1 MRNFEREYI
10 LKNYTMKARL
20 LLCAA
25 VLALLAVGCKHYD
38 YPFQNPNLSVQK
50 RADNLLSLLTPEEK
64 VGLMM
69 NGSVSVDR
77 LGIPAYNWWNEA
89 CHGIC
94 YDDVTVFPQVI
105 ALGATFDAPQQLEIY
120 QAVSDEARAVWN
132 TTDHNQMGVTEPNGN
147 IWHNGLS
154 FWCPNVNIFRDP
166 RWGRGQETPGEDP
179 YLNGV
184 MGVQTVKGMQGNDRK
199 YFKVHA
205 CAKHY
210 AVHSGPEADRH
221 RFNAEV
227 SMRDLWET
235 YLPAFRSIVKDAKVQ
250 EVMCAYQRYE
260 GEPCCGSDRLLQD
273 ILRDKWGFSGIVVTD
288 CGAIGDF
295 YNPRQH
301 NTHPDA
307 ATASADA
314 VLSGADVECGT
325 SYRSLIEAME
335 RGLIT
340 EADIDVNLRRILESR
355 IELGMFDPAE
365 KLPWANLG
373 LDDLSSAAHTALA
386 AKAAREAIVLLKNE
400 NNILPLKKSGIT
412 IAVVGPN
419 ADDARVILG
428 NYNGYP
434 TAANTQT
441 ILDAIRAAAPSANII
456 YERACDLV
464 EPAITTHF
472 IERMNGGKGLHA
484 DYYNGTEFGGAVVAT
499 VDYDEPLSLN
509 TTSPALAH
517 EDCAWTDGLNLT
529 DFSARYNG
537 SFTADYTGDMIYTV
551 RGSGSYIFKVN
562 GKTIA
567 EQAGAPAGRFG
578 GFGGFGG
585 FGRGFAPTTFPVV
598 AGQTYEVSIELTQP
612 QARSAS
618 FSFDLYS
625 RRPVDFQGVA
635 ERVKNADVI
644 VMVSGISQNQE
655 GEGRDRTSIEL
666 PDIQKELL
674 AAMDATGKPV
684 VVVNVSGSAIAF
696 GSVEKEYDAL
706 IQAWYGGQ
714 ACGLAVADVLFG
726 DYNPAG
732 RLPVTFYASDDQ
744 LPDFN
749 DYSME
754 GRTYRYFRG
763 EPLYAFGYGLSY
775 TSFSYGQAKVA
786 GKPAKMTLTVPV
798 TNTGDRDG
806 EEVVQV
812 YVKSLDNPDAPIK
825 ALKGFAR
832 VKIAAGQT
840 AEVKVELGSGAFE
853 YYDAA
858 IDELSIKPGRY
869 QLLYGG
875 SSRDADLQAVEVKI

>member
-1 MRNFEREYI
+1 
-10 LKNYTMKARL
+10 MKTRL
-20 LLCAA
+20 FLCAA
-25 VLALLAVGCKHYD
+25 ALMLLAVGCKHYD
-38 YPFQNPNLSVQK
+38 YPFQNPNLSVEK
-50 RADNLLSLLTPEEK
+50 RADNLLSLLTPQEK
-64 VGLMM
+64 IGLMM

-120 QAVSDEARAVWN
+120 TAVSDEARAVWN

-184 MGVQTVKGMQGNDRK
+184 MGVQTVKGMQGNDKK
-199 YFKVHA
+199 YFKLHS
-205 CAKHY
+205 CAKHF
-210 AVHSGPEADRH
+210 AVHSGPEAERH
-221 RFNAEV
+221 RFNASV

-235 YLPAFRSIVKDAKVQ
+235 YLPAFREIVEEANVQ

-273 ILRDKWGFSGIVVTD
+273 ILRNKWGFSGIVVSD

-295 YNPRQH
+295 YNTRQH
-301 NTHPDA
+301 GTHPDA

-314 VLSGADVECGT
+314 VLSGTDVECGT
-325 SYRSLIEAME
+325 SYKSLTEAIE

-340 EADIDVNLRRILESR
+340 EADIDINVRRILEAR
-355 IELGMFDPAE
+355 IKLGMFDPAE

-373 LDDLSSAAHTALA
+373 LEDLSSAAHTALA
-386 AKAAREAIVLLKNE
+386 NKAAHEAIVLLKNE
-400 NNILPLKKSGIT
+400 NNILPLRKSNIT

-441 ILDAIRAAAPSANII
+441 ILQAIRAAAPSANII
-456 YERACDLV
+456 YERGCDLV
-464 EPAITTHF
+464 ESALTTHY
-472 IERMNGGKGLHA
+472 ISRMNDGKGLHA
-484 DYYNGTEFGGAVVAT
+484 EYFNGTGFGGGVVAT
-499 VDYDEPLSLN
+499 VDYNEPLSLN

-551 RGSGSYIFKVN
+551 RGSGKYKLVVN

-578 GFGGFGG
+578 GFGGFG
-585 FGRGFAPTTFPVV
+585 RGFAPTTFPVV
-598 AGQTYEVSIELTQP
+598 AGKTYEVSIELDQP

-625 RRPVDFQGVA
+625 RRPVDFKAVA
-635 ERVKNADVI
+635 ENVKDADVI
-644 VMVSGISQNQE
+644 VMIGGISQNEE
-655 GEGRDRTSIEL
+655 GEGHDRTSIEL
-666 PDIQKELL
+666 PEIQQQLL

-684 VVVNVSGSAIAF
+684 VFVNVSGSAIAF
-696 GSVEKEYDAL
+696 GNVEKQYDAL
-706 IQAWYGGQ
+706 VQAWYGGQ
-714 ACGLAVADVLFG
+714 ACGAAVADVIFG

-732 RLPVTFYASDDQ
+732 RLPVTFYASTDQ
-744 LPDFN
+744 LPDFS

-763 EPLYAFGYGLSY
+763 EPLYPFGYGLSY
-775 TSFSYGQAKVA
+775 TTFSYGKAKVQ

-798 TNTGDRDG
+798 TNTGAIDG

-812 YVKSLDNPDAPIK
+812 YVKSLDDPDAPIK
-825 ALKGFAR
+825 SLKGFAR
-832 VKIAAGQT
+832 VKIGAGQT
-840 AEVKVELGSGAFE
+840 AEVKVELGRGAFE
-853 YYDAA
+853 AYDAA

-875 SSRDADLQAVEVKI
+875 SSRDADLQSVEVKI

>member
-1 MRNFEREYI
+1 
-10 LKNYTMKARL
+10 MKARL
-20 LLCAA
+20 LICAA
-25 VLALLAVGCKHYD
+25 AIAMLAAGCKHYD
-38 YPFQNPNLSVQK
+38 YPFRNPNLSVEA

-69 NGSVSVDR
+69 NGSISVDR
-77 LGIPAYNWWNEA
+77 LDIPAYNWWNEA

-120 QAVSDEARAVWN
+120 TAVSDEARAVWN
-132 TTDHNQMGVTEPNGN
+132 TTDHHQMGVTEPNGN

-184 MGVQTVKGMQGNDRK
+184 MGVQTVKGMQGNDKK
-199 YFKVHA
+199 YFKLHA

-221 RFNAEV
+221 RFNASV

-235 YLPAFRSIVKDAKVQ
+235 YLPAFRSIVKEADVQ

-260 GEPCCGSDRLLQD
+260 GEPCCASDRLLQE
-273 ILRDKWGFSGIVVTD
+273 ILREKWGFSGIVVSD

-295 YNPRQH
+295 YNTRQH
-301 NTHPDA
+301 GTHPDA

-314 VLSGADVECGT
+314 VLSGTDVECGT
-325 SYRSLIEAME
+325 SYRSLTDAME

-340 EADIDVNLRRILESR
+340 EADIDVNLRRILEAR
-355 IELGMFDPAE
+355 IRLGMFDPEE
-365 KLPWANLG
+365 KLPWAG
-373 LDDLSSAAHTALA
+373 LDENVLSNAAHTALA

-400 NNILPLKKSGIT
+400 NDILPLSKEGIT

-419 ADDARVILG
+419 ADDARVLLG

-434 TAANTQT
+434 TAANTKT
-441 ILDAIRAAAPSANII
+441 IVDAIRDAAPGATII
-456 YERACDLV
+456 YEKACDLV
-464 EPAITTHF
+464 EPFITTHYL
-472 IERMNGGKGLHA
+472 ERMNGGKGLHA
-484 DYYNGTEFGGAVVAT
+484 DYFNDVAFGGGVVAS
-499 VDYDEPLSLN
+499 VDYDTPLALN

-517 EDCAWTDGLNLT
+517 EDCAWTEGLNLT
-529 DFSARYNG
+529 GFSARYNG
-537 SFTADYTGDMIYTV
+537 SFTADYTGDMVYSV
-551 RGSGSYIFKVN
+551 RGSGTYKFVVN

-567 EQAGAPAGRFG
+567 EQATAPAGRFG
-578 GFGGFGG
+578 GFGGFG
-585 FGRGFAPTTFPVV
+585 FGRSFTLPSFPVK
-598 AGQTYEVSIELTQP
+598 AGETYEVSIELTQP
-612 QARSAS
+612 EARSAS

-625 RRPVDFQGVA
+625 RREADLEAVA
-635 ERVKNADVI
+635 DRVKDADVI
-644 VMVSGISQNQE
+644 VMVSGISSNEE
-655 GEGRDRTSIEL
+655 GEGHDRTYIEL
-666 PDIQKELL
+666 PEIQQELL

-684 VVVNVSGSAIAF
+684 VLVNVSGSAIAF
-696 GSVEKEYDAL
+696 GAVESKYDAL

-714 ACGLAVADVLFG
+714 ACGIAVADVLFG

-732 RLPVTFYASDDQ
+732 RLPVTFYASTDQ
-744 LPDFN
+744 LPDFS
-749 DYSME
+749 DYNME

-775 TSFSYGQAKVA
+775 TSFDYGTAKVS
-786 GKPAKMTLTVPV
+786 GKAAKMKLTVPV
-798 TNTGDRDG
+798 TNTGARDG

-812 YVKSLDNPDAPIK
+812 YVKSLDDPDAPIK
-825 ALKGFAR
+825 SLKGFKR
-832 VKIAAGQT
+832 VKVAAGQT
-840 AEVKVELGSGAFE
+840 VKVTVELGSGAFE
-853 YYDAA
+853 AYDAS
-858 IDELSIKPGRY
+858 IDELSVKPGRY

-875 SSRDADLQAVEVKI
+875 SSRDADLKAVEVTI